1 MRRTAG
7 VAAHVD
13 HVLCHV
19 FDTSANCPSIYRCF
33 VKLTRANCVCGLH
46 SGNIVIFVG
55 TNPAYFVYEPVH
67 VRSQKTMAMLKEWE
81 SRPIRSQNSVRRPRF
96 VRSLS
101 IINVRQTGIN
111 RQIQNGYRYR
121 CLVGLDTPAFAEIQ
135 ESVPQVKGSPR
146 HREPDGIYDD
156 GNNV

>member
-19 FDTSANCPSIYRCF
+19 FDTSANRPSIYRCF
-33 VKLTRANCVCGLH
+33 ETCEINACKLRIRIAQRKYR
-46 SGNIVIFVG
+46 
-55 TNPAYFVYEPVH
+55 AYFVYEPVH
-67 VRSQKTMAMLKEWE
+67 VRSQKTMAMLKERE
-81 SRPIRSQNSVRRPRF
+81 SWPTRSQSSARRPRF

-146 HREPDGIYDD
+146 HPGTGRDL
-156 GNNV
+156 